1 MSENDDFIK
10 IFMHFNAKT
19 AQKHIEFYMNNNYTI
34 FRTFKED
41 GSCIEKSWV
50 FWKHGKKMNT
60 ANLLFCRG
68 QDRWGS
74 QPRIGI
80 SVCPMPLTMSA
91 LIAPGAKP
99 LLFNP

>member
-68 QDRWGS
+68 DKSRVGKTYS
-74 QPRIGI
+74 ILEFGRIHYENVAI
-80 SVCPMPLTMSA
+80 SILKR
-91 LIAPGAKP
+91 IQ
-99 LLFNP
+99 N